1 MTRTAFPALLVLLLA
16 ACALGPAAK
25 PEDDAKA
32 RLLQPVPDKAVIYLI
47 RDRGDLYTANVK
59 LTVDGKDM
67 GESWPGTYFRW
78 ELPPGEHTIIS
89 YTYPPAALTID
100 TAPGGIY
107 HVWQDINPGHQREH
121 SQLRIVDVTTTQQNL
136 GSLYLL
142 QNKE

>member
-1 MTRTAFPALLVLLLA
+1 MKRTVLPVLLVMLLT

-78 ELPPGEHTIIS
+78 ELPPGKHTIIS
-89 YTYPPAALTID
+89 YTQPPAALTID
-100 TAPGGIY
+100 TAPGGVY
-107 HVWQDINPGHQREH
+107 HVWQDINVGRHREH
-121 SQLRIVDVTTTQQNL
+121 SQLRIVDVTTTQQTL
-136 GSLYLL
+136 GSAYLL